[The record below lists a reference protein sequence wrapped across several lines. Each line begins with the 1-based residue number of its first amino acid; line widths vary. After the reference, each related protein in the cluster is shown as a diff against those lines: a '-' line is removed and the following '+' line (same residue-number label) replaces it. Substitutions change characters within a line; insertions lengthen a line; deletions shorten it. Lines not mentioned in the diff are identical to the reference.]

1 MKPQLN
7 VFPLHVS
14 AFIRKVSQVYVLRFV
29 KTDDLNPKIENCF
42 KQMLLPLT
50 MRILLQRRL
59 ITY

>member
-1 MKPQLN
+1 MY
-7 VFPLHVS
+7 FRSMCLHLLLLS
-14 AFIRKVSQVYVLRFV
+14 ERKVSEVYVLRFV

-59 ITY
+59 VTY

>member
-1 MKPQLN
+1 MY
-7 VFPLHVS
+7 FRSMCLHLLLLS
-14 AFIRKVSQVYVLRFV
+14 ERKVSEVYGLRFV

>member
-29 KTDDLNPKIENCF
+29 KTDVLNPKIEDCF
-42 KQMLLPLT
+42 KQMLLP
-50 MRILLQRRL
+50 
-59 ITY
+59 

>member
-1 MKPQLN
+1 MY
-7 VFPLHVS
+7 FRSMCLHLLLLS
-14 AFIRKVSQVYVLRFV
+14 ERKVSEVNVLRFV

>member
-1 MKPQLN
+1 MY
-7 VFPLHVS
+7 FRSMCLHLLLLS
-14 AFIRKVSQVYVLRFV
+14 ERKVSHVYVLRFV

>member
-1 MKPQLN
+1 MY
-7 VFPLHVS
+7 FRSMCLHLLLLS
-14 AFIRKVSQVYVLRFV
+14 ERKVSQVYVLRFV

>member
-1 MKPQLN
+1 MY
-7 VFPLHVS
+7 FRSMCLHLLLLS
-14 AFIRKVSQVYVLRFV
+14 ERKVSQVYVLRFV

-42 KQMLLPLT
+42 KQRLLPLT

>member
-1 MKPQLN
+1 MY
-7 VFPLHVS
+7 FRSMCLHLLLLS
-14 AFIRKVSQVYVLRFV
+14 ERKVSQVYVLRFV

-59 ITY
+59 VTY

>member
-1 MKPQLN
+1 MY
-7 VFPLHVS
+7 FRSMCLHLLLLS
-14 AFIRKVSQVYVLRFV
+14 ERKVSEVYVLRFV